1 MLNKRLLLLSLS
13 LIIFELDLNS
23 TKTSQ
28 YAAKPHL
35 QRFGAPRPHDGP
47 DLVEAGGEQ
56 RSLLLTQGV
65 GGQLQQGEAGRG
77 VQVGGQRGHQVVGGQ
92 DRLDTREG

>member
-13 LIIFELDLNS
+13 LYCSVQRLS
-23 TKTSQ
+23 KTSQ

-56 RSLLLTQGV
+56 RGLLLTQGV

-77 VQVGGQRGHQVVGGQ
+77 VQVGGQRGHQVVRGQ
-92 DRLDTREG
+92 DRL